1 MSDKDFYNLVD
12 FYNAGGGLL
21 PANERAQEI
30 MEQLASGEIVSFKEI
45 TARDLKRHRCYFSLL
60 KFIWG
65 YMPLSFKKA
74 IPEGSFYL
82 FLKHLKKEYKVVF
95 TFQDGTTMVEYDSIS
110 FGKMSE
116 IRFREYVKEQLPFIY
131 SDVIGKYFDGEIYN
145 NIIETIE
152 IEYDKFLS
160 KL

>member
-1 MSDKDFYNLVD
+1 MIDKDFYNLVD

-30 MEQLASGEIVSFKEI
+30 MEQLVTGEVVSFKEV

-60 KFIWG
+60 KFIYG
-65 YMPLSFKKA
+65 YMPLSFKKT
-74 IPEGSFYL
+74 IPEETFYL
-82 FLKHLKKEYKVVF
+82 FLKHLKKEYKVIF

-116 IRFREYVKEQLPFIY
+116 VRFREYIKEQLPFIY
-131 SDVIGKYFDGEIYN
+131 SDVIGKYFEGEIYN

-152 IEYDKFLS
+152 TEYENFFA